1 MPKLQFLEAMPESG
15 LRRVTVDRV
24 VFWFDPFCD
33 VPQEIAD
40 HLLAPALKGK
50 PCSFRLVTEDAPAP
64 APVVE
69 AVAAEEEAVPEAAPA
84 PAPKRPRGRPRKK

>member
-1 MPKLQFLEAMPESG
+1 MPKLQFLEVLPETG
-15 LRRVTVDRV
+15 FKQVTVDRV
-24 VFWFDPFCD
+24 AFRFDPFCD
-33 VPQEIAD
+33 VPQEVAD
-40 HLLAPALKGK
+40 HLLAPLAKGRY
-50 PCSFRLVTEDAPAP
+50 CSFRLVTEDAPAP

>member
-1 MPKLQFLEAMPESG
+1 MPKLQCLVEMPATGVRKILVNRQAFFFS
-15 LRRVTVDRV
+15 
-24 VFWFDPFCD
+24 PFCE

-40 HLLAPALKGK
+40 FLLAPLRKGK
-50 PCSFRLVTEDAPAP
+50 PCSFRLVTEDAPAS

-69 AVAAEEEAVPEAAPA
+69 AVATEEETVHEAAPA

>member
-1 MPKLQFLEAMPESG
+1 MPKLHFVGLTEADS
-15 LRRVTVDRV
+15 RRVTVNQV
-24 VFWFDPFCD
+24 AYWFNPYCE
-33 VPQEIAD
+33 VPQEVAD
-40 HLLAPALKGK
+40 RLLAPLKK
-50 PCSFRLVTEDAPAP
+50 NAPCSFRLVTEDAPAP